1 MPSVKNRRS
10 PWLILAVVLLTSV
23 AASLNQFKVPP
34 ILPLLMDFFHLP
46 AGRAGLLMSVFAITG
61 LLLALP
67 AGFFFQKLGYRMMG
81 LMAVGFLAVGAA
93 TGALSRGE
101 GMMLSGRLLEGAGMS
116 LIAVVCPAIVAIWFS
131 PDQRGKAMGIFA
143 TWVPLGSTV
152 VFLLAPSLAHR
163 WRWEGVWWFGFLYTF
178 FVGIL
183 FYQFVKTAN
192 QPSANTN
199 FTGFQ
204 QAITI
209 ADVKKVFQIKDL
221 WLISF
226 LFACFNYAFVSFVT
240 WVPAFL
246 HGVRGRS
253 LEHASFAVSTVSM
266 LAILSCPLA
275 GLISDRL
282 GSRKMIFTLPMI
294 LMGILIPFTCALP
307 MEFFLPFLIIF
318 GFITGFAPTGVFSAA
333 AEVVG
338 DERLTGMAMAIVQI
352 GQNFG
357 MLAGPFIFGT
367 LVESS
372 GGWELAFWTLAPIC
386 GAGAVAG
393 ALSRVR

>member
-152 VFLLAPSLAHR
+152 VFLLAPLLAHR

-338 DERLTGMAMAIVQI
+338 DERLTGMAMAIVLI
-352 GQNFG
+352 GQNVG
-357 MLAGPFIFGT
+357 MLVGPFLFGA

-372 GGWELAFWTLAPIC
+372 GWEVAFWTLAPVC
-386 GAGAVAG
+386 GAGAAAG
-393 ALSRVR
+393 ALSRVK